1 MIANIRRKNDK
12 PCSSRTLLFV
22 EILTPLGKVFH
33 GAFFPGE
40 SEFVMCQF
48 LPFCYPKVKENKM
61 KL

>member
-1 MIANIRRKNDK
+1 MINPALLKSVIVRRN
-12 PCSSRTLLFV
+12 PNASWQSIS
-22 EILTPLGKVFH
+22 EH

-61 KL
+61 KP